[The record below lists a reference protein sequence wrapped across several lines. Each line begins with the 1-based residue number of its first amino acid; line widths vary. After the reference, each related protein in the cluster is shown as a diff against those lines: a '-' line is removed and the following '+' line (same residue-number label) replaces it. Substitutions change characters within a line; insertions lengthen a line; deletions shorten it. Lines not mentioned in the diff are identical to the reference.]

1 MYANNGLTYNYYLT
15 IINKGII
22 MMKTTM
28 LFFFVALF
36 GCINLLAEENEVTE
50 PKQKHIIGARVGLQ
64 LDKSR
69 FFGFDYKINGYGAD
83 IFYQHYVSSL
93 PFKFVNQLYLSAN
106 AGYRNYNKNYDII
119 KEDIPVTVGLCVY
132 NYDDYELINYYFAVE
147 FGALYRTK
155 EKIFN
160 ESSYDVKITISS
172 IFCFSIPLSES
183 LNLNISFRDYYVIKD
198 SPKYKFSL
206 GFSHSF

>member
-1 MYANNGLTYNYYLT
+1 
-15 IINKGII
+15 
-22 MMKTTM
+22 M

-36 GCINLLAEENEVTE
+36 GYINLLAEENTDTDDDTVTE

-64 LDKSR
+64 LNQSR
-69 FFGFDYKINGYGAD
+69 FFSFDYKINGYSAD

-93 PFKFVNQLYLSAN
+93 PFKFFPFYFFNQLYLSAN

-119 KEDIPVTVGLCVY
+119 KEDIPVTVGLCIY
-132 NYDDYELINYYFAVE
+132 NYDDYEPFINYYFTVE
-147 FGALYRTK
+147 FGALYRRK
-155 EKIFN
+155 EKNFN
-160 ESSYDVKITISS
+160 ENSDEIKMLATIA
-172 IFCFSIPLSES
+172 CGFSIPLTEF
-183 LNLNISFRDYYVIKD
+183 LNLDINFRNCYVIKD